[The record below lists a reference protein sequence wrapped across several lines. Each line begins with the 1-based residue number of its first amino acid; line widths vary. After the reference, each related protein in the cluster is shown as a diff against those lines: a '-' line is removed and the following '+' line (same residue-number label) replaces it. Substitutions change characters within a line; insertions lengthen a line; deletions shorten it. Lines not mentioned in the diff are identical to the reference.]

1 MDRQK
6 KLEKIATSKTKGML
20 NEIEKRK
27 KDDDK
32 IELLTQF
39 MLDPSSAA
47 TKLLEKR
54 RDMYELQDAL
64 QRDKDKFIEKKEQ
77 FKKTEEELRT
87 RDEDF
92 HKKIVEYYQ
101 STFKKKKDETDNYN
115 QKYMDELK
123 RQKDLEDSIKKL
135 EKTNEK
141 LRVDLEKMKEIQFS
155 LKKYETFL
163 HKIQKEYPE
172 NFNDI
177 NDIIAKYRVLKE
189 TYDNIKDEYEKARR
203 RKEEERINFKKVK
216 SEYETKINNI
226 ISSMQNIE
234 KDLKVYRKINPLESK
249 GEQKTA
255 GERGYC
261 NRS

>member
-1 MDRQK
+1 MDKHK
-6 KLEKIATSKTKGML
+6 KLEKISNGKTKEML

-54 RDMYELQDAL
+54 REMYELQDAL
-64 QRDKDKFIEKKEQ
+64 QRDKDKFVEKKEQ

-92 HKKIVEYYQ
+92 HKKIVDYYQ
-101 STFKKKKDETDNYN
+101 NTFKKKKDESDNYN
-115 QKYMDELK
+115 QKFNDEIK
-123 RQKDLEDSIKKL
+123 RQRDLETSIKDLT
-135 EKTNEK
+135 KTNER
-141 LRVDLEKMKEIQFS
+141 LRLNLDKMKEIQHS

-163 HKIQKEYPE
+163 NKIQKEYSE
-172 NFNDI
+172 NFSDI
-177 NDIIAKYRVLKE
+177 NDIISNYRQLKE

-203 RKEEERINFKKVK
+203 KKEDDRVAFKKQK
-216 SEYETKINNI
+216 SEYETRINNI

-234 KDLKVYRKINPLESK
+234 KDLKVSIMV
-249 GEQKTA
+249 
-255 GERGYC
+255 
-261 NRS
+261 

>member
-1 MDRQK
+1 MDKQK
-6 KLEKIATSKTKGML
+6 RLNKISNVKTKEML

-54 RDMYELQDAL
+54 REMYELQDAL
-64 QRDKDKFIEKKEQ
+64 QRDKDKFVEKKEQ

-92 HKKIVEYYQ
+92 HKKIVDYYQ
-101 STFKKKKDETDNYN
+101 NSFKKKKDENDNYN
-115 QKYMDELK
+115 QKFNDEIK
-123 RQKDLEDSIKKL
+123 RQKDLEIMIKDL
-135 EKTNEK
+135 TKTNER
-141 LRVDLEKMKEIQFS
+141 LRVNLDKMKEIQYS

-163 HKIQKEYPE
+163 NKIQKEYPE
-172 NFNDI
+172 NFSDI
-177 NDIIAKYRVLKE
+177 NDIISNYRQLKE

-203 RKEEERINFKKVK
+203 KKEEDRILFKKQK
-216 SEYETKINNI
+216 SEYETRINNI

-234 KDLKVYRKINPLESK
+234 KDLKVNDY
-249 GEQKTA
+249 
-255 GERGYC
+255 
-261 NRS
+261 